1 MAQGMQDI
9 KRRIRSVQSTMKITK
24 AMELVSSA
32 KLKRSRDKL
41 DETRPYFETIVA
53 SIQEILENTR
63 GIKHPMLEKRDVKK
77 VAYVV
82 VTADRGLCGGYNSNV
97 LKLVEKSVEEHMG
110 KSNSQVL
117 VVGQKGRDFFK
128 RRGYDVINSYL
139 HISEKPEFE
148 DAVRISNEVVRLYST
163 GEVDEVYI
171 AYTYFTSTISFDAQL
186 KKVLP
191 AESVKDEVIDKKVED
206 AMKDQVTYEPSAEAV
221 LSCLIPKYI
230 RSFIYGALLE
240 ASASEQAAR
249 RIAMENATDNA
260 EDLIENLKLHY
271 NRARQAAITQ
281 EIAEIVGGAEALS

>member
-117 VVGQKGRDFFK
+117 VV
-128 RRGYDVINSYL
+128 
-139 HISEKPEFE
+139 
-148 DAVRISNEVVRLYST
+148 
-163 GEVDEVYI
+163 
-171 AYTYFTSTISFDAQL
+171 
-186 KKVLP
+186 
-191 AESVKDEVIDKKVED
+191 
-206 AMKDQVTYEPSAEAV
+206 
-221 LSCLIPKYI
+221 
-230 RSFIYGALLE
+230 
-240 ASASEQAAR
+240 
-249 RIAMENATDNA
+249 
-260 EDLIENLKLHY
+260 
-271 NRARQAAITQ
+271 
-281 EIAEIVGGAEALS
+281 

>member
-9 KRRIRSVQSTMKITK
+9 KRRIKSVQSTMKITK

-41 DETRPYFETIVA
+41 DETRPYFETIVG
-53 SIQEILENTR
+53 SIQEILENTK
-63 GIKHPMLEKRDVKK
+63 GIKHPMLEKREVKK

-97 LKLVEKSVEEHMG
+97 LKVVEKAIEEQTG
-110 KSNSQVL
+110 KEKSEIL
-117 VVGQKGRDFFK
+117 VIGQKGRDFFK
-128 RRGYDVINSYL
+128 RRGYNVINSYL

-148 DAVRISNEVVRLYST
+148 DAVRIGNEVVRLYST

-171 AYTYFTSTISFDAQL
+171 AYTYFNSTISFNPQL

-191 AESVKDEVIDKKVED
+191 AESVKDEVIS
-206 AMKDQVTYEPSAEAV
+206 KDENAQLKDIVSYEPSAEAV
-221 LSCLIPKYI
+221 LSFLIPKYI

-240 ASASEQAAR
+240 SSASEQAAR

-260 EDLIENLKLHY
+260 EDLIETLKLHY

-281 EIAEIVGGAEALS
+281 EIAEIVGGAEALN